1 MIMKKTFLFILITIF
16 FSCSEHISWVNY
28 DESSEIYENQDHPNK
43 RMRFKLIQSKY
54 ETKNNWF
61 DKIENELNDFGEN
74 QYHKLKPL
82 IIEKSIPEIQ
92 AHILD
97 DSLTYEKLVLFYLY
111 RIRSIEFDKEKY
123 LNSIISIN
131 QNVIEQAREKDKIKP
146 ESIYSLHGIPVLLK
160 DNINYKNLPTTA
172 GSFALNDNISS
183 NAFVVNKL
191 EENGALILGK
201 TNLSEWAYYFCNNC
215 PSGYS
220 ALGGQTLNPYGRKKF
235 DSGGSSSGSG
245 AAISANFSTVSLG
258 SETSGSILSPSSANS
273 IVGLKPT
280 IGLVSR
286 SGIIPISN
294 TLDTSGPMTKN
305 VIDNAIVIKAIQG
318 YDPFDNKSAVVLKI
332 NLESILN
339 SSLKNKRF
347 GVFESFMK
355 DSLYMNAINTIKSL
369 GGVIIK
375 FKPQEINFNDFRKIL
390 DYDMKK
396 DLPKYFNEN
405 QISFS
410 SVEDIYNFNLID
422 SIKRSPYGQGIFES
436 IIKDSTSLNDIR
448 LIKSRIKSEGQKYFK
463 KSMEENNL
471 DVVLS
476 INNFHAGYAAAAYY
490 PCLTVPMGYDKNGKP
505 YNLTFISESFTENK
519 LLEIGYAFEKETN
532 FRKNPFN

>member
-1 MIMKKTFLFILITIF
+1 MKKTFLFILITF
-16 FSCSEHISWVNY
+16 FFGCSEHISWVNY
-28 DESSEIYENQDHPNK
+28 DESSEIHENQDHPNK

-61 DKIENELNDFGEN
+61 DKIENELNDFGEH

-82 IIEKSIPEIQ
+82 IIEKSIPEIK

-97 DSLTYEKLVLFYLY
+97 DSLTYEKLVLFYLN

-220 ALGGQTLNPYGRKKF
+220 ALGGQTLNPFGRKKF

-305 VIDNAIVIKAIQG
+305 VIDNAIVLKAIQG
-318 YDPFDNKSAVVLKI
+318 YDPSDNKSAVVLKI

-339 SSLKNKRF
+339 SSLKDKRF

-355 DSLYMNAINTIKSL
+355 DSLYMNAINTIKNQ

-375 FKPQEINFNDFRKIL
+375 IKPQEINFNDFRKIL
-390 DYDMKK
+390 DYDMKN

-405 QISFS
+405 QISF
-410 SVEDIYNFNLID
+410 
-422 SIKRSPYGQGIFES
+422 
-436 IIKDSTSLNDIR
+436 
-448 LIKSRIKSEGQKYFK
+448 
-463 KSMEENNL
+463 
-471 DVVLS
+471 
-476 INNFHAGYAAAAYY
+476 
-490 PCLTVPMGYDKNGKP
+490 
-505 YNLTFISESFTENK
+505 
-519 LLEIGYAFEKETN
+519 
-532 FRKNPFN
+532 

>member
-1 MIMKKTFLFILITIF
+1 M
-16 FSCSEHISWVNY
+16 
-28 DESSEIYENQDHPNK
+28 
-43 RMRFKLIQSKY
+43 
-54 ETKNNWF
+54 
-61 DKIENELNDFGEN
+61 
-74 QYHKLKPL
+74 
-82 IIEKSIPEIQ
+82 
-92 AHILD
+92 
-97 DSLTYEKLVLFYLY
+97 
-111 RIRSIEFDKEKY
+111 
-123 LNSIISIN
+123 NSIISIN

-201 TNLSEWAYYFCNNC
+201 TNLSEWAYYFCNNY

-305 VIDNAIVIKAIQG
+305 VIDNAIVLKAIQG
-318 YDPFDNKSAVVLKI
+318 YDPSDNKSAVVLKI

-339 SSLKNKRF
+339 SSLKDKRF

-355 DSLYMNAINTIKSL
+355 DSLYMNAINTIKA
-369 GGVIIK
+369 K
-375 FKPQEINFNDFRKIL
+375 
-390 DYDMKK
+390 
-396 DLPKYFNEN
+396 
-405 QISFS
+405 
-410 SVEDIYNFNLID
+410 
-422 SIKRSPYGQGIFES
+422 
-436 IIKDSTSLNDIR
+436 
-448 LIKSRIKSEGQKYFK
+448 EGNY
-463 KSMEENNL
+463 
-471 DVVLS
+471 
-476 INNFHAGYAAAAYY
+476 
-490 PCLTVPMGYDKNGKP
+490 
-505 YNLTFISESFTENK
+505 
-519 LLEIGYAFEKETN
+519 
-532 FRKNPFN
+532 